1 MTDEENYILFLQ
13 STNTPLSSEKILP
26 EKISTD
32 LAIIEEID
40 FNELYNK
47 WYDMQVNH
55 HKQIH
60 INNPK
65 MQAIAIGALKD
76 KEDFIETCKKDTK
89 FLTFVYSLF
98 Y

>member
-1 MTDEENYILFLQ
+1 MKFIKKYDTFNESGPMN
-13 STNTPLSSEKILP
+13 
-26 EKISTD
+26 
-32 LAIIEEID
+32 IEEID